1 MDVLIKGA
9 TILSKQS
16 DHHLKKRDI
25 LVSNGIIQSI
35 APNIH
40 AESATIIGG
49 NQVYCTIGLCDIG
62 THTGDPG
69 FEHRETMQSLTS
81 AALAGGFTAL
91 AVFPNTKPVAQTKA
105 SISYLKDHP
114 LNNNVD
120 IYPIGALSKD
130 TNGVDIGEYIDMKH
144 AGIVAVSDGMLS
156 INDTGLMSRAL
167 QYTNTLH
174 LPVIHQAN
182 DAHLS
187 AGGEMHEGK
196 MSTSLGLKGIPEIAE
211 LNVIQRDI
219 LLQQYNGGILIEH
232 TISTSE
238 SVKAIQRAKKN
249 GQNLYATVAYM
260 NLIHTDDDLADFDS
274 NLKVTPVLRAFD
286 DKSAL
291 IQGIQDGVI
300 DAIVSNHTPLD
311 EEVKNLEFPYAASGA
326 IGLETC
332 LPATVEALQPFIS
345 VEEIVYK
352 MVERPRE
359 ILGIPIPVI
368 KEGFKANLCVF
379 DTESPWKYDA
389 GQVKS
394 LSQNSPYLGKTFK
407 VKVLKTMV

>member
-16 DHHLKKRDI
+16 DHNLKKRDI

-40 AESATIIGG
+40 AESATIIEG

-196 MSTSLGLKGIPEIAE
+196 ISTSLGLKGIPEIAE

-238 SVKAIQRAKKN
+238 SVKAIQQAKKN

-332 LPATVEALQPFIS
+332 LPATIEALQPFIS

-352 MVERPRE
+352 MAERPRE

>member
-40 AESATIIGG
+40 AESATIIEG

-238 SVKAIQRAKKN
+238 SVKAIQQAKKN

-291 IQGIQDGVI
+291 IQGIQGGVI

-332 LPATVEALQPFIS
+332 LPATIEALQPFIS

-352 MVERPRE
+352 MAERPRE

-407 VKVLKTMV
+407 VKVLKTVV

>member
-40 AESATIIGG
+40 AESATIIEG

-182 DAHLS
+182 DTHLS

-238 SVKAIQRAKKN
+238 SVKAIQQAKKN

-332 LPATVEALQPFIS
+332 LPATIEALQPFIS

-352 MVERPRE
+352 MAERPRE

>member
-40 AESATIIGG
+40 AVSATIIEG

-238 SVKAIQRAKKN
+238 SVKAIQQAKKN

-332 LPATVEALQPFIS
+332 LPATIEALQPFIS

-352 MVERPRE
+352 MAERPRE

-368 KEGFKANLCVF
+368 KVGFKANLCVF